1 MAGSISL
8 ATRFPI
14 GNEPSATF
22 SNIILRALPRFDF
35 LMRLP
40 SFTRTPIPVPVAV
53 TSIFVF
59 GTIICF
65 SMLTHAY
72 IRARGQD
79 AVLRVV
85 GSARRSIRSDF
96 IIWNGSLDKTAPTL
110 ALAFAG
116 VKAKTAMTRAYLM
129 GKGVPDKDIV
139 SQGIAVETLM
149 VQPRTTRMPTGTVT
163 TEASKGTQIAGYK
176 LTQGLEVHSDKV
188 EVVEAA
194 TRDMSDLLG
203 KGVSVSASD
212 PTYLYTKMSEMKVTM
227 QAEAAHDAL
236 NRAQAMASNAG
247 ARLGEVRFAR
257 MQTPSITPYYSK
269 SEDDG
274 GIDDTTSL
282 DKKITAIV
290 VVGYLL
296 K

>member
-1 MAGSISL
+1 
-8 ATRFPI
+8 
-14 GNEPSATF
+14 
-22 SNIILRALPRFDF
+22 
-35 LMRLP
+35 MRLP

-53 TSIFVF
+53 TTIFVI
-59 GTIICF
+59 GTIACSSIW
-65 SMLTHAY
+65 MRAY
-72 IRARGQD
+72 IRARGQE
-79 AVLRVV
+79 AILRVV

-96 IIWNGSLDKTAPTL
+96 IIWNGSVDETAPTL
-110 ALAFAG
+110 ALAFAS
-116 VKAKTAMTRAYLM
+116 VKSKTAMTRAFLM
-129 GKGVPDKDIV
+129 GKGVPDKDIA
-139 SQGIAVETLM
+139 SQGIAVEKLL
-149 VQPRTTRMPTGTVT
+149 VQPRTTRLPNGTVT
-163 TEASKGTQIAGYK
+163 TEAIKGTQIAGYK
-176 LTQGLEVHSDKV
+176 LTQALEVHSDKV

-203 KGVSVSASD
+203 KGVSVSAEA

-227 QAEAAHDAL
+227 QAEAARDAL

-274 GIDDTTSL
+274 GVDDTTSL

-290 VVGYLL
+290 VVGYLV